1 MSLADEF
8 WFLFP
13 NPVEVPNSQAID
25 RVACFIAVEEIRR
38 AQEEARRAEQR
49 ALASEDDNRRAREE
63 ARRAEQRA
71 LASEEEIRRAQEE
84 ARRAEQRALTSE
96 EDAQRARE
104 EAAAATAAAAAAG
117 RAGALGRQAV
127 AQWEGLE
134 ARGVHAPG
142 PEGGGGGDGVEHEVN
157 GAGEHLSLGS
167 TPPTPALLNISHPLS
182 ASLSRPS
189 KSCLMKR
196 PVWACM
202 RILKQHQI
210 LQRPAVLRI
219 SLFQRMPMPAPAL
232 RSHKTGLG
240 RPWGEAELA
249 AAAERLKAALARV
262 EELRIAARAAALN
275 RFECPVCLHE
285 KERGERRLLHP
296 CGHVVCAA
304 CVQRLAGGAGTC
316 PIWREPFGGHGR
328 RQQQT
333 EVEPGGGVLD
343 LSGSRGRTDGAAA
356 GDRRLASLKE
366 LVVNE
371 NQLTALPPEIGRLA
385 ALQCLSAANNRLT
398 ALPPEIGRL
407 AALKELYV
415 HGNPVVDSWPEHIR
429 RAVNEGAPNNGA
441 AQCAVVVPYLRSLL
455 APTPAAAPVP
465 GAPPVPNPPAGP
477 PVRTSAPAP
486 SRRRGPFGPRVIHRR
501 GACCCCCYLARPRRG
516 GAGPAGMRVADV
528 CEWLR
533 SVELGDLAPAFER
546 HRVDGKMLLALADAD
561 LQRELGVESGLVRKK
576 LLVEIAELAK
586 ESGAQSA
593 ASRRVPPLPP
603 GYEFHAFITYRRLDG
618 RNHLAAFVREA
629 LDKAGYKVFF
639 DLETLQGGVFDSKIL
654 ESLRASCCDVFV
666 LTPGTLKRC
675 FEDKAPSAALSTD
688 WVRKE
693 VVESLRLGKA
703 IVPFVDD
710 PNERFPSCD
719 GLPADMAAF
728 SRHNAVFFSN
738 MYQQAAIA
746 KLCALIDAA
755 VAAAAPFEE
764 LPAPLA

>member
-1 MSLADEF
+1 M
-8 WFLFP
+8 
-13 NPVEVPNSQAID
+13 
-25 RVACFIAVEEIRR
+25 
-38 AQEEARRAEQR
+38 
-49 ALASEDDNRRAREE
+49 
-63 ARRAEQRA
+63 
-71 LASEEEIRRAQEE
+71 
-84 ARRAEQRALTSE
+84 
-96 EDAQRARE
+96 
-104 EAAAATAAAAAAG
+104 
-117 RAGALGRQAV
+117 
-127 AQWEGLE
+127 
-134 ARGVHAPG
+134 
-142 PEGGGGGDGVEHEVN
+142 GGG
-157 GAGEHLSLGS
+157 S
-167 TPPTPALLNISHPLS
+167 
-182 ASLSRPS
+182 SR
-189 KSCLMKR
+189 
-196 PVWACM
+196 
-202 RILKQHQI
+202 
-210 LQRPAVLRI
+210 QRWSP
-219 SLFQRMPMPAPAL
+219 
-232 RSHKTGLG
+232 
-240 RPWGEAELA
+240 E
-249 AAAERLKAALARV
+249 
-262 EELRIAARAAALN
+262 
-275 RFECPVCLHE
+275 
-285 KERGERRLLHP
+285 
-296 CGHVVCAA
+296 
-304 CVQRLAGGAGTC
+304 
-316 PIWREPFGGHGR
+316 
-328 RQQQT
+328 
-333 EVEPGGGVLD
+333 GGVLD
-343 LSGSRGRTDGAAA
+343 LSGEPRTEWPADWIAHAGPQNIRVLWLITSKLTRIPGAELAKLTNLERLRFNKNQLTA
-356 GDRRLASLKE
+356 LPPEIGRLASLKE

-477 PVRTSAPAP
+477 PVRTSAAPSAGAAPPAAPPRPPAAAAPSVPASSIAGAPAAAAATSPAP
-486 SRRRGPFGPRVIHRR
+486 AAAARDPR
-501 GACCCCCYLARPRRG
+501 
-516 GAGPAGMRVADV
+516 GMRVADV